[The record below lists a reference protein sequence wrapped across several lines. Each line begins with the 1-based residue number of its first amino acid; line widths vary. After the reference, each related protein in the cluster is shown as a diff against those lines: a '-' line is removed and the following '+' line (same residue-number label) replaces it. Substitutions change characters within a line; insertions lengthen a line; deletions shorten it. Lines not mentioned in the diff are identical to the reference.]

1 METPRSLPEKVRRKL
16 GEINWKKVIPE
27 LVVVSIGLARRRYW
41 RSPDPD
47 FLAKGLSAE
56 DVVHECLKKIFENNW
71 TWDPETHPDFVKF
84 MKESVLPS
92 FYAKLVRSKD
102 NTLVEPFRNDPHTPG
117 GTIEPVPASSD
128 LKHAAHI
135 SREQRNQEQLLIENE
150 EASDRARQAK
160 AIVDRLLEAAKGDA
174 AMNAILESAMDGLSK
189 PLDISKHTK
198 IPVKDIY
205 NAQKKLRR
213 IHKKICDEIGLPSP
227 TGVSQ

>member
-1 METPRSLPEKVRRKL
+1 METPKPLPEKVRRKL
-16 GEINWKKVIPE
+16 GEIDWKKVIPE
-27 LVVVSIGLARRRYW
+27 LVIVSIGLARRRYW

-47 FLAKGLSAE
+47 FLAKGLSPE

-71 TWDPETHPDFVKF
+71 HWDPETHPDFVKF

-92 FYAKLVRSKD
+92 FYAKLVRSRD
-102 NTLVEPFRNDPHTPG
+102 NTLVRPFREDPNNPG

-135 SREQRNQEQLLIENE
+135 CGEQRNQEEVLIEEE

-160 AIVDRLLEAAKGDA
+160 VIVDRLLEATQGDTT
-174 AMNAILESAMDGLSK
+174 MTAILEAAMDGTSK
-189 PLDISKHTK
+189 PQAISQHAK

-213 IHKKICDEIGLPSP
+213 IHKKICDEMGLPSP
-227 TGVSQ
+227 SGVFQ